1 MICKCYYVIVTFVLI
16 YFYTIDLIKL
26 IELYYLLNKNFK
38 PPKNK
43 LNEVVNILVVVLFA
57 GIVSLMSSAPTV
69 VCQGDDTNSFVSVA
83 LSQQSGTDIDSQ
95 YTYHGD
101 SSSDEGG
108 SDTENQEMAEQVEIL
123 FPDSTEAQIRAAS
136 LPLNLKPVVKNI
148 YQAPLKS
155 SM

>member
-16 YFYTIDLIKL
+16 YFYTIHLIKL

-38 PPKNK
+38 PQKNK
-43 LNEVVNILVVVLFA
+43 LNEVVNILVVLLFA
-57 GIVSLMSSAPTV
+57 GIVSLMSFAPTA
-69 VCQGDDTNSFVSVA
+69 VCQEDDTNSFVSVA

-101 SSSDEGG
+101 SDEDG

>member
-1 MICKCYYVIVTFVLI
+1 M
-16 YFYTIDLIKL
+16 
-26 IELYYLLNKNFK
+26 
-38 PPKNK
+38 
-43 LNEVVNILVVVLFA
+43 VVFFAAMVVF
-57 GIVSLMSSAPTV
+57 MSFAPTA
-69 VCQGDDTNSFVSVA
+69 VCQGDDTNSSVSVT

-101 SSSDEGG
+101 SDEDG

-136 LPLNLKPVVKNI
+136 LELNLKPVVKNI